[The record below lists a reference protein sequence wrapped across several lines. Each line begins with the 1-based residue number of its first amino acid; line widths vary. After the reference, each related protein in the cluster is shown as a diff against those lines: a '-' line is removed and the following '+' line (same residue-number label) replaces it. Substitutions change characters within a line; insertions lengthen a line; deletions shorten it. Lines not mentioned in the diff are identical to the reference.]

1 MVVKPQFE
9 SMGRKLTGH
18 LLTLNAMISLKT
30 GVRLWGITFIV
41 KRETTQ
47 TIS

>member
-1 MVVKPQFE
+1 MVVKLQFE
-9 SMGRKLTGH
+9 FMGRKLTRH
-18 LLTLNAMISLKT
+18 LLTLNAMVSLKT